1 MAPNVFREWSGEEA
15 TNTSSSVKPKVDPLR
30 RKNTFSAVG
39 LGHER
44 IPFLSIQQ
52 SACNKIQKKGI
63 DFIKPKK
70 KMNYRN
76 G

>member
-30 RKNTFSAVG
+30 RKNTFSAVR
-39 LGHER
+39 LGHDR

-52 SACNKIQKKGI
+52 SACKKIEKKGI
-63 DFIKPKK
+63 DFI
-70 KMNYRN
+70 
-76 G
+76 

>member
-39 LGHER
+39 LGHESLSKKN
-44 IPFLSIQQ
+44 PFLSIQQ

-70 KMNYRN
+70 K
-76 G
+76 